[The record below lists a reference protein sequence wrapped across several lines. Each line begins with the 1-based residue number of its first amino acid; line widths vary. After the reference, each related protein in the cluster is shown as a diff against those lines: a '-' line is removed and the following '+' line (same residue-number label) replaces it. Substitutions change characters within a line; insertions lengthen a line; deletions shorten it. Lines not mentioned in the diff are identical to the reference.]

1 MFEQIETTNDLNDFI
16 VATGIESYSDIADE
30 LAKHELTVSPV
41 MASLIM
47 SFGQKAVD
55 QTA

>member
-30 LAKHELTVSPV
+30 LAKYELTVSPV

-47 SFGQKAVD
+47 SY
-55 QTA
+55 QTDYQ